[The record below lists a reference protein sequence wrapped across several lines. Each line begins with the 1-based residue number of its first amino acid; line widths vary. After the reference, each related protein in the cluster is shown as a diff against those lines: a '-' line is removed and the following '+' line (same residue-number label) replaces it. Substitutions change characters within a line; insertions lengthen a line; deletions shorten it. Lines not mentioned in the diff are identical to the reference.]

1 MGFDFLHI
9 FETFNPESSRYENL
23 CQIFV
28 HKILWVF
35 LNTASLSCA
44 SFSFLS
50 FFLVLK
56 LKQIAYG
63 WKSRTSSILFLS
75 NLRNWIKIEIVN
87 EIKKLSVYLT
97 TFMFEIK
104 IIFEIKPLLIKI
116 YVKRKQMTLVCFQDI
131 WLGILVWNPAN
142 FAKFLDFLITWSI
155 FISALFFT
163 PQKMKTNLL
172 CCYKSPIY

>member
-1 MGFDFLHI
+1 MNFNWPLLDKGISKIEIQWWIFEGLTRHGKKVLPDGPDRLPYFNGSSKTLKMGFNFLHI
-9 FETFNPESSRYENL
+9 FETLESSRYENL

-35 LNTASLSCA
+35 LNTADLSCT

-63 WKSRTSSILFLS
+63 WKSRTLSILFLS

-97 TFMFEIK
+97 FFMF
-104 IIFEIKPLLIKI
+104 
-116 YVKRKQMTLVCFQDI
+116 
-131 WLGILVWNPAN
+131 AN
-142 FAKFLDFLITWSI
+142 QNYFR
-155 FISALFFT
+155 
-163 PQKMKTNLL
+163 N
-172 CCYKSPIY
+172 